1 MVQSIRA
8 CFTGETINEPLPL
21 EQPQT
26 GCSGGSKSLHSF
38 VLGYAQLI
46 YRLTGIFLLAYP
58 HSSEFLP
65 RIILFMLT
73 SKEHFQAYSSQLHLE
88 SLLPLNKLFPP
99 GIRTLTI
106 SLNSSC

>member
-8 CFTGETINEPLPL
+8 YFTGETINEPLLL

-38 VLGYAQLI
+38 VLSFTQLI
-46 YRLTGIFLLAYP
+46 CSLAGISLLAYP

-65 RIILFMLT
+65 TIILFMPT
-73 SKEHFQAYSSQLHLE
+73 SDF
-88 SLLPLNKLFPP
+88 
-99 GIRTLTI
+99 
-106 SLNSSC
+106 